1 MTTGGP
7 AAGPRAGAE
16 LRGTGQLADD
26 LYLIA
31 HNDRTGRPRLQ
42 PRAAGLG
49 LASALLAELLVAG
62 RLTIRADRVAAAAGP
77 EPRDPLGRRLLDLVA
92 GEPEPH
98 SAVDWIGFLAR
109 TAVEDVASR
118 LGEAGYLAWHPVPWR
133 RGGRWVPTDSS
144 CAFTPV
150 IRAAGALAPGRPL
163 TVAGATLTA
172 LADAC
177 GLGGLVIGHAADG
190 ARSPEEAAVF
200 LSPPL
205 QYLIAQT
212 RAAVDGALLAHRI

>member
-1 MTTGGP
+1 MTATAP

-16 LRGTGQLADD
+16 LRGTGRLADD

-49 LASALLAELLVAG
+49 LASGLLAELLVTG
-62 RLTIRADRVAAAAGP
+62 RLTIRADGVATARGEKPGDA
-77 EPRDPLGRRLLDLVA
+77 LGQRLLDLVA

-98 SAVDWIGFLAR
+98 SVADWLGFLAV
-109 TAVEDVASR
+109 TAVEDVAGR
-118 LGEAGYLAWHPVPWR
+118 LGEAGYLAWRPAPWR

-150 IRAAGALAPGRPL
+150 IRAAGALGPGRPL
-163 TVAGATLTA
+163 TVAGATLAA
-172 LADAC
+172 LADAS
-177 GLGGLVIGHAADG
+177 GLGALVMRHAADG
-190 ARSPEEAAVF
+190 ACGPGEAAAF
-200 LSPPL
+200 LPPAL

-212 RAAVDGALLAHRI
+212 QAAVDGALLAHRI